1 MRAAQGG
8 RRVARTSAGG
18 ARARTASVHGRYF
31 FVPRES
37 THMAQHDA
45 PGAPAGER
53 LLREIAEREQELQRR
68 VAEARAEAARLIEQA
83 QREAD
88 GLRAEADA
96 ARIRQE
102 AERRRRQA
110 VDLVVGQVLGGAP

>member
-68 VAEARAEAARLIEQA
+68 VAEARAEA
-83 QREAD
+83 
-88 GLRAEADA
+88 DA